1 MEVMCIWEVKDEERH
16 CEYCTYR
23 GGCESYEKVTP
34 ISEAVSIYSGILS
47 ALVGRDIMV
56 KSRERNVVSA
66 RYILFYQLIKDGYS
80 QEKIGKN
87 CGFDH
92 STVLH
97 GKRQVEN
104 MLRFPSMYPIEMVIL
119 QNFNKLIAK

>member
-1 MEVMCIWEVKDEERH
+1 MEVMCIWKVNDSERH
-16 CEYCTYR
+16 CEFCSYR
-23 GGCESYEKVTP
+23 GGCEEHEKVTP
-34 ISEAVSIYSGILS
+34 IEEAVPIYVGILS
-47 ALVGRDIMV
+47 GLVGRDIMEQC
-56 KSRERNVVSA
+56 RERDVVSA

-92 STVLH
+92 STVCY

-104 MLRFPSMYPIEMVIL
+104 MLRFPGMYPTEVIL
-119 QNFNKLIAK
+119 WQNFKKLIEK